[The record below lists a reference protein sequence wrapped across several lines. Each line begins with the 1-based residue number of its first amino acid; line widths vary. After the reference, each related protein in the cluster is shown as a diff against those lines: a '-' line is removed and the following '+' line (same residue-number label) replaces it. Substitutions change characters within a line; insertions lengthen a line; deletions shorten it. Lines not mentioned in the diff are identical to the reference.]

1 VNLELRHLRVVVT
14 IAETGSVTK
23 AAALLGLAQPA
34 LTAQLQR
41 IERTLGGPLFER
53 DRRGAR
59 PTALGELVL
68 DRARVLLPAVKGL
81 QDDAARL
88 AGTGAA
94 MSRFRI
100 GAVSGDVILG
110 GLVQR
115 LTADQPDARISTHAS
130 WESDELAEMVTGGR
144 LDYALVGVCGNAA
157 ASVGEG
163 LVWKTVAMDP
173 VFVLVPQAHPLAGQ
187 DEVDLADLADAAWA
201 AQPGDGEGCFGD
213 CFAAACARAGFTPRK
228 LYETDQTSCL
238 DLVEGGHAV
247 GLARP
252 TFRGATGVVIRP
264 LAESPLSWRQL
275 LGWHPDSAAAL
286 FGERVLG
293 HAAAAYADQTQ
304 RRPEYAEWLRH
315 NPRFGAQPDA

>member
-81 QDDAARL
+81 QEEATRL
-88 AGTGAA
+88 AGTGTA
-94 MSRFRI
+94 MSRFRV

-115 LTADQPDARISTHAS
+115 LTTDQPDARISTHAS
-130 WESDELAEMVTGGR
+130 YEADELAEMVSGGR

-157 ASVGEG
+157 PSVGEG
-163 LVWKTVAMDP
+163 LVWRTVAVDP
-173 VFVLVPQAHPLAGQ
+173 VFVLFPQAHPLAERA
-187 DEVDLADLADAAWA
+187 EVNLADLADALWA

-228 LYETDQTSCL
+228 MYETDHTSCL

-247 GLARP
+247 ALCRP
-252 TFRGATGVVIRP
+252 TFRAVAGLVMRP
-264 LAESPLSWRQL
+264 LAQAPLSWRQL

-286 FGERVLG
+286 FGERVLA
-293 HAAAAYADQTQ
+293 HASAAYTDSVQ
-304 RRPEYAEWLRH
+304 RRPDYAAWLRH
-315 NPRFGAQPDA
+315 NRSFGPQPMV